1 MLNRIIILV
10 SFEVNMKKKLALFIM
25 LSMLLPNLSVFAE
38 TSDNSTEVV
47 APKWEDYIPT
57 KYQNPRKFSRG
68 KTIGE
73 LATGIVLTE
82 LLITAPVGV
91 PMIVHSTTK
100 MKNINYYNKKIK
112 FENGLAEA
120 EKIQNPKDKEL
131 YYQNLLNDCDMTV
144 EDKVKQEK
152 KQSKIDKKLA
162 KKEAKEQK
170 KQEKLESEEI

>member
-1 MLNRIIILV
+1 
-10 SFEVNMKKKLALFIM
+10 MKKQLASFIM
-25 LSMLLPNLSVFAE
+25 LAMLLPNLSVFAE
-38 TSDNSTEVV
+38 TSDNTTEVV

-57 KYQNPRKFSRG
+57 KYQNPRQFSRG

-82 LLITAPVGV
+82 LLITAPIGI
-91 PMIVHSTTK
+91 PMVVHSTTK

-112 FENGLAEA
+112 FESGLAEA
-120 EKIQNPKDKEL
+120 EKIQNLKDKEL
-131 YYQNLLNDCDMTV
+131 YYKKLLKSCNMT
-144 EDKVKQEK
+144 EEARIKQEK
-152 KQSKIDKKLA
+152 RQAKIDKKLA

>member
-1 MLNRIIILV
+1 
-10 SFEVNMKKKLALFIM
+10 MKKKLALLIM
-25 LSMLLPNLSVFAE
+25 SAILLPNFAVFAE
-38 TSDNSTEVV
+38 TTNESTEVV

-82 LLITAPVGV
+82 LLITAPIGI

-100 MKNINYYNKKIK
+100 MKNINYYHKKIK

-144 EDKVKQEK
+144 EDKIKQEK
-152 KQSKIDKKLA
+152 KQAKIDKKIA

>member
-1 MLNRIIILV
+1 
-10 SFEVNMKKKLALFIM
+10 MKKKLALFIM

-100 MKNINYYNKKIK
+100 MKNIIYYHKKQK

-120 EKIQNPKDKEL
+120 EKIQNLKDRQS
-131 YYQNLLNDCDMTV
+131 YYEKLLKDCDMTE
-144 EDKVKQEK
+144 EDKIKQEK